1 MRTIHISQLKPSD
14 FIINVGKVK
23 RVEEFINGYEIHFES
38 YFLKFQNMIFYS
50 KSIALQI
57 K

>member
-1 MRTIHISQLKPSD
+1 MRTIHISQLKPGD